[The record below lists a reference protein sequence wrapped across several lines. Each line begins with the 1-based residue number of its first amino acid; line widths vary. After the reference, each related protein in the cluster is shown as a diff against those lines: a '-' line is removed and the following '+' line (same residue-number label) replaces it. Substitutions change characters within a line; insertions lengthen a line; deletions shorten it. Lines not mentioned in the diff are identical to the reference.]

1 MTVLKDGITVFLLV
15 LAGIAVIYTPVRN
28 ARVYA
33 VDFNIPASAT
43 FNLDAATLNLPG
55 TITIANAGTLVVT
68 TGMITISNDGNWSKS
83 GAFTAGSSTVYFTGT
98 NHAIK
103 YYNAFYNLTCTVAT
117 VGLLTFGAA
126 QTQTITNTLTL
137 RCTPGNYLYLQS
149 SVTGTQWKIDPQGT
163 RDIDYVTVQD
173 SNNINATRI
182 IPANWRDSGNN
193 TNWGPAPTPT
203 PDGGVGDVD
212 FPTPTPTATVTPT
225 ATATP
230 TATPTPTPTPAGDMY
245 LSKDVAYLS
254 GDTIV
259 ITVEDADRNTSPT
272 SAEVLTTAVKVTEL
286 TSNTSLLL
294 DVNEGGVNSGIFLAT
309 IKTGTV
315 TSGGA
320 SSVTRSNSGT
330 IMSTQGGT
338 ATVVYKD
345 TVPVEATIT
354 KTLSFSSYNATLAFD
369 ADTYSPGSYAGVT
382 LMDAERNTD
391 NKNAETLADDVLI
404 ETVSVRRFSRSS
416 FNSAKVLMVE
426 TGTDTGTFMGMIQ
439 VVSSGG
445 TIEYDQIQA
454 NVGDT
459 LKVSYLDAI
468 NMTGLARIATDTAS
482 VVAVGTATGNIIG
495 RVVDPNDAGINGAT
509 ASLITGGDTVKTTTT
524 STIQGA
530 DGTYVFSDV
539 TIGNYEIVAVK
550 AGYKSDSTTVS
561 ANDFTQTEQGIV
573 ATADDM
579 VLTQTACETV
589 SDITANPTMMT
600 LKSNTRDTITIT
612 VTGEGGCPIVGDTV
626 KAAVADSG
634 DKDLIKVLSPKE
646 QETDGVGQAVFT
658 IEARDKEGTA
668 RVKFKEEKEDKKVYV
683 DVTVVTAIGCVAEDI
698 EASPASLTLVKKES
712 GTITVTVT
720 GVAGCLVEGETVRGY
735 ADPDNDKLAK
745 VSPEAQKTNS
755 SGQAVFT
762 VKAKKKGNETIKFK
776 VNKDVKVHVDV
787 DIIASSKIFK

>member
-1 MTVLKDGITVFLLV
+1 M
-15 LAGIAVIYTPVRN
+15 
-28 ARVYA
+28 
-33 VDFNIPASAT
+33 
-43 FNLDAATLNLPG
+43 
-55 TITIANAGTLVVT
+55 
-68 TGMITISNDGNWSKS
+68 
-83 GAFTAGSSTVYFTGT
+83 
-98 NHAIK
+98 
-103 YYNAFYNLTCTVAT
+103 
-117 VGLLTFGAA
+117 
-126 QTQTITNTLTL
+126 
-137 RCTPGNYLYLQS
+137 
-149 SVTGTQWKIDPQGT
+149 
-163 RDIDYVTVQD
+163 
-173 SNNINATRI
+173 
-182 IPANWRDSGNN
+182 
-193 TNWGPAPTPT
+193 
-203 PDGGVGDVD
+203 
-212 FPTPTPTATVTPT
+212 
-225 ATATP
+225 
-230 TATPTPTPTPAGDMY
+230 
-245 LSKDVAYLS
+245 
-254 GDTIV
+254 

-330 IMSTQGGT
+330 IMATQGGT
-338 ATVVYKD
+338 ATVVYTD

-354 KTLSFSSYNATLAFD
+354 KTLTFSSYNATLAFD

-382 LMDAERNTD
+382 LMDAERNAD

-459 LKVSYLDAI
+459 LKVSYLDEI
-468 NMTGLARIATDTAS
+468 NMTGLARVATDTAS

-579 VLTQTACETV
+579 VLTPTACETV
-589 SDITANPTMMT
+589 SDITADPTLMT
-600 LKSNTRDTITIT
+600 LKNNTRDTITIT
-612 VTGEGGCPIVGDTV
+612 VTGRAGVRLWEIPSRLLLLIVV
-626 KAAVADSG
+626 
-634 DKDLIKVLSPKE
+634 IR
-646 QETDGVGQAVFT
+646 
-658 IEARDKEGTA
+658 I
-668 RVKFKEEKEDKKVYV
+668 
-683 DVTVVTAIGCVAEDI
+683 
-698 EASPASLTLVKKES
+698 
-712 GTITVTVT
+712 
-720 GVAGCLVEGETVRGY
+720 
-735 ADPDNDKLAK
+735 
-745 VSPEAQKTNS
+745 
-755 SGQAVFT
+755 
-762 VKAKKKGNETIKFK
+762 
-776 VNKDVKVHVDV
+776 
-787 DIIASSKIFK
+787 